1 MADNIFKTTRT
12 TGAFP
17 DAQFIRPVEGVPDAI
32 CFDPAVATQSVI
44 INGDAPRVNIPYVD
58 TDPTANV
65 VAEGAE
71 IAQSET
77 TLNQIEVATHKIAT
91 IIPFSNES
99 LRYSDA
105 SALVEDG
112 ARRAMTN
119 KADNLFLSAVADA
132 TAGTPAGIANLTGL
146 TTETPTTVTDLSP
159 ILTVLAKTT
168 DNGAN
173 PTSIVMRYS
182 TWARL
187 MALTAAD
194 GRPLIAPDV
203 TTSAEPVLF
212 NVPVFFNSQ
221 APADTVLTLSAKDII
236 VSASMIE
243 AATSTDALFSK
254 DSSLMRLTMRLGYGV
269 IHPNR
274 IGKVVLPAVTA
285 STGGKTDKG

>member
-1 MADNIFKTTRT
+1 MASSIFTTTRT

-17 DAQFIRPVEGVPDAI
+17 DAQFIKPAEALPEAI
-32 CFDPAVATQSVI
+32 CFNEAVATQSVI
-44 INGDAPRVNIPYVD
+44 ISGDAPRVNIPYVD

-77 TLNQIEVATHKIAT
+77 TLNQITIATHKIAI

-105 SALVEDG
+105 AALVEDG
-112 ARRAMTN
+112 ATRAMTN
-119 KADNLFLSAVADA
+119 KADNLFLSAAVDT
-132 TAGTPAGIANLTGL
+132 TAGTPAGIANLDGL
-146 TTETPTTVTDLSP
+146 TTETPTKLNDLSP
-159 ILTVLAKTT
+159 VLNVLAKTT

-173 PTSIVMRYS
+173 PTGIVMRYS

-187 MALTAAD
+187 MGLTAAD
-194 GRPLIAPDV
+194 GRPFIEPDV
-203 TTSAEPVLF
+203 TTSAAPVLF
-212 NVPVFFNSQ
+212 NVPVIFNSQ
-221 APADTVLTLSAKDII
+221 APADTILTLSAKDII

-274 IGKVVLPAVTA
+274 LGRVVLPPVT
-285 STGGKTDKG
+285 SGTSKG